1 MNDDLLPLGG
11 GNEPVEEPSSPTPDT
26 PTEIARLSRENQK
39 WRTQLRETQA
49 QLKEL
54 QPLAEQFKATQE
66 AQKTEAQKL
75 ADQLAE
81 ATRKAQESDNA
92 AQRAVREAKAIRLM
106 TKAGVDPDLL
116 DIIDLNKLDL
126 DNEEEALKQLAKLPS
141 ASAKQTANSASNPGR
156 TGAAGADEAELRR
169 IFFGGGRNQ
178 PTIFGGR

>member
-1 MNDDLLPLGG
+1 MPDELSPPAGEQADEQASAAKEVSELERARKDAAKYRTTARDL
-11 GNEPVEEPSSPTPDT
+11 E
-26 PTEIARLSRENQK
+26 
-39 WRTQLRETQA
+39 A

-66 AQKTEAQKL
+66 AQKTETQKL

-126 DNEEEALKQLAKLPS
+126 DNEEEALKQLAKLPQT
-141 ASAKQTANSASNPGR
+141 SAKQTASSASNPGR
-156 TGAAGADEAELRR
+156 NGALGADEAELRK

-178 PTIFGGR
+178 PTIFGGK

>member
-1 MNDDLLPLGG
+1 MPDELLPQA
-11 GNEPVEEPSSPTPDT
+11 GNDAGEQDSPAPDKTASELERARKDAANYRTKLRELEGKWKEAEPV
-26 PTEIARLSRENQK
+26 
-39 WRTQLRETQA
+39 
-49 QLKEL
+49 
-54 QPLAEQFKATQE
+54 LAEYNQAKENA
-66 AQKTEAQKL
+66 KTETQKL